1 MSRIKLLAKALG
13 ALRTVVCQDVE
24 RRLVRLA
31 VEVFVQS
38 VFEEGVVESRA
49 HKQGHAG
56 SEFQMVR
63 AGEDLF
69 NGAAIHVQDQ
79 LGTFTKSLA

>member
-13 ALRTVVCQDVE
+13 ALRMVLCQDVE

-56 SEFQMVR
+56 SEFQMVWI
-63 AGEDLF
+63 GKDLLS
-69 NGAAIHVQDQ
+69 AAPLHIQNK
-79 LGTFTKSLA
+79 LGTLSESLT

>member
-13 ALRTVVCQDVE
+13 ALRMVVCQDVE

-31 VEVFVQS
+31 VEVLEQGI
-38 VFEEGVVESRA
+38 FENGVVESRA

-56 SEFQMVR
+56 SEFQI
-63 AGEDLF
+63 AWIGKDLLS
-69 NGAAIHVQDQ
+69 AAPLHIQNK
-79 LGTFTKSLA
+79 LGTLSESLT

>member
-13 ALRTVVCQDVE
+13 ALRMVVCQDVE
-24 RRLVRLA
+24 RQLVRLA

-63 AGEDLF
+63 VGEDLF
-69 NGAAIHVQDQ
+69 SAAPIHV
-79 LGTFTKSLA
+79 